1 MFYPKFEIKM
11 LKLTRHVVNK
21 RENMP
26 ENGETSVDV
35 HNLAFMIPKSHSNGN
50 SFAALIITNEIR

>member
-1 MFYPKFEIKM
+1 M

-26 ENGETSVDV
+26 ENGESMVDV
-35 HNLAFMIPKSHSNGN
+35 DNLAFMIPKSHLDCN
-50 SFAALIITNEIR
+50 SFP